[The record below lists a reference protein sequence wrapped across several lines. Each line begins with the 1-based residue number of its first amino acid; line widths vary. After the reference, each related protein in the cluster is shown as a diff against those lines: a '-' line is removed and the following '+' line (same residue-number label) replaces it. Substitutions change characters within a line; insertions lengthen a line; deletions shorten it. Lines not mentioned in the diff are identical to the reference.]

1 MNLSFVPVYY
11 ETYERIIVLQDIF
24 NDERAR
30 YVTYR
35 ISEQMVL
42 ENSRSDHSGSHFD
55 IVLGI
60 RELRAS
66 KVDDTGLY
74 AVIGIR

>member
-1 MNLSFVPVYY
+1 MDLSSVPVYY
-11 ETYERIIVLQDIF
+11 ETDERIIVLQDIF

-30 YVTYR
+30 YVTYG
-35 ISEQMVL
+35 ISEPMVL
-42 ENSRSDHSGSHFD
+42 ENSRSDHSRSHFD
-55 IVLGI
+55 IVLEI

-66 KVDDTGLY
+66 KVEDTGLY